1 MPNKTINKTGYAAPA
16 KPEKGEFKSV
26 RVALVSTRWNV
37 EVVDALLAG
46 ARRCLAD
53 WGVVPKHVEEFR
65 APGAFE
71 LPLAASTLMRSGRY
85 DAVVTLG
92 AVIRGDTPHFDFVA
106 GECSRGLREA
116 SQKHG
121 VPLGF
126 GVLTVNTPEQA
137 AERAGPKS
145 DNKGYEA
152 TAAALEMVRLVRS
165 IDD

>member
-1 MPNKTINKTGYAAPA
+1 MPKKVSKSGYAAPP
-16 KPEKGEFKSV
+16 KPRPAEFRGV
-26 RVALVSTRWNV
+26 RVALVATRWNV

-53 WGVVPKHVEEFR
+53 WGVSPKRVDEFR
-65 APGAFE
+65 APGAYE
-71 LPLAASTLMRSGRY
+71 LPLAVSAMMRSGRY
-85 DAVVTLG
+85 DAVITVG

-106 GECSRGLREA
+106 GECARGLREA

-126 GVLTVNTPEQA
+126 GVLTVNTPQQA
-137 AERAGPKS
+137 EVRAGKGR

-152 TAAALEMVRLVRS
+152 AAAALEMIRLLRHV
-165 IDD
+165 DD